1 MEYLTIPL
9 DTQHKKEE
17 FHCENNLLTSYFRN
31 QANQDVKRQLSRC
44 FVMVNDENAVKGF
57 YTISSSSINRE
68 LIPNAIKVKLP
79 KSYNDIPVILLGRLA
94 RDHKYKSEGIGELLL
109 LDALKRCYD
118 VTLNLGCMAVIVDPI
133 DENATKF
140 YKKYGFIL
148 LPDSNRMFI
157 TMKTVFDLFE

>member
-44 FVMVNDENAVKGF
+44 FVLVNDQNAVKGF

-68 LIPNAIKVKLP
+68 LIPNAIKAKLP

-94 RDHKYKSEGIGELLL
+94 RDYKYKSEGIGELLL

-133 DENATKF
+133 DENATQF
-140 YKKYGFIL
+140 YLKYGFIL

-157 TMKTVFDLFE
+157 TMKTIFDLFE